1 MIEEKLENFRKV
13 YIGSGKKN
21 LTLPNILEQLPSQ
34 NHPHAYALKAA
45 TFALAAVL
53 LTGSVLGVAQ
63 AANPG
68 TKLYPLKL
76 LSDEVLAKITG
87 KDELKIKKRAQEV
100 IESTNASQKQQEEAL
115 KEFQKALDQTEE
127 EAKKSGKS
135 EKFRQTLDS
144 EEEKFKKAQEKNPS
158 QNLEEAIK
166 RTKNAKGEVRGQKD
180 QKNQSDEDEK
190 ENSHNQDHRN

>member
-87 KDELKIKKRAQEV
+87 KDELKIEKRAQEV
-100 IESTNASQKQQEEAL
+100 INSTDASQRQRDE
-115 KEFQKALDQTEE
+115 ALDQFQKTLEE
-127 EAKKSGKS
+127 TKKEAKESG
-135 EKFRQTLDS
+135 RT
-144 EEEKFKKAQEKNPS
+144 QE
-158 QNLEEAIK
+158 
-166 RTKNAKGEVRGQKD
+166 
-180 QKNQSDEDEK
+180 
-190 ENSHNQDHRN
+190 